1 MGTLYAAR
9 VVGASGLGTYFLF
22 IAVVSFSS
30 TFIRFGIG
38 GATTKRI
45 SEGKEQGQFFSASF
59 LMSLSLFFVV
69 SLLLLLLKPEVIDY
83 IGTKA
88 GYYLVFPAL
97 FLVVFRGTISSGLSG
112 ERKVGRQ
119 RFLSFSQNTSRVIVW
134 IIILSLGLGFIGLVS
149 GYLIGLVSAILLGTY
164 FLSIKPE
171 FPSKRHFKS
180 IFSFSKYS
188 WLGSIRGTA
197 WNWTDTFVLG
207 LFVSSSYVGIYKVAW
222 SVSGLFYFV
231 AMAIGST
238 LFPNI
243 SKLASEGK
251 TREVEDILEESMTYV
266 GVLAIPGLIGAILL
280 GKPVL
285 GIYGKEFGIGYFVLI
300 ILVFARLLHCYE
312 TGLTSTISGLDRP
325 DLMFRVHGAF
335 LSLNVVGNFL
345 LIYWV
350 GWVGAAVA
358 TTSSMATSLV
368 LSISY
373 VNRLL
378 ELRVHLRNIFHEIFS
393 ALIMGIII
401 YFGLNLFK
409 SLTAFTTIFLVLIG
423 AVTYLTTLLLINK
436 EIREKILNLTD
447 EIIGSMV

>member
-1 MGTLYAAR
+1 
-9 VVGASGLGTYFLF
+9 LF
-22 IAVVSFSS
+22 
-30 TFIRFGIG
+30 
-38 GATTKRI
+38 
-45 SEGKEQGQFFSASF
+45 
-59 LMSLSLFFVV
+59 
-69 SLLLLLLKPEVIDY
+69 
-83 IGTKA
+83 
-88 GYYLVFPAL
+88 
-97 FLVVFRGTISSGLSG
+97 
-112 ERKVGRQ
+112 
-119 RFLSFSQNTSRVIVW
+119 
-134 IIILSLGLGFIGLVS
+134 LGLGFVGLVF
-149 GYLIGLVSAILLGTY
+149 GYLIGLVSAVLLGTY
-164 FLSIKPE
+164 FLSIKAKL
-171 FPSKRHFKS
+171 PSKKHFKS

-188 WLGSIRGTA
+188 WLGSVRATA
-197 WNWTDTFVLG
+197 WNWTDTLILGFFVT
-207 LFVSSSYVGIYKVAW
+207 SSYIGVYEVAW
-222 SVSGLFYFV
+222 SVSGVFYFV
-231 AMAIGST
+231 AVAISST

-251 TREVEDILEESMTYV
+251 TREIEDILEESMTYV

-280 GKPVL
+280 GKHVL

-345 LIYWV
+345 LIYWF

-358 TTSSMATSLV
+358 TTSSMAISLV

-378 ELRVHLRNIFHEIFS
+378 ELRVPLRNIFHEIFS

-409 SLTAFTTIFLVLIG
+409 SLTASTTIFLVLLG
-423 AVTYLTTLLLINK
+423 AVTYLTTLLIINR
-436 EIREKILNLTD
+436 EIRGKILNLTN
-447 EIIGSMV
+447 EVIGSMA